1 MKSKTLLT
9 IVATTFLVL
18 SPYSIISY
26 INNYAHAQQTKS
38 VNSKNSDIINY
49 TKIREIT
56 NKILGI
62 ETIKIEYGL

>member
-9 IVATTFLVL
+9 IVATTFLAL
-18 SPYSIISY
+18 SPSSY
-26 INNYAHAQQTKS
+26 INNYAQALQTKS
-38 VNSKNSDIINY
+38 ANSENSDIINY